1 MHALVHPWTFG
12 FMQRAAL
19 ELLLVGVA
27 AGVLGCWIVL
37 YELSYSAESLAHAL
51 FPGLVLAALLG
62 FPLVLGGAAG
72 VLAAAAAIAVA
83 ARVPGIERDT
93 AVAVV
98 ITSLFGLGVLL
109 ALAPSSPPGVESLLF
124 GDLLGVSW
132 SDLATAAVLAAAVLA
147 GLGLLHRQ
155 LLAVGFDRRT
165 ARALG
170 GRPLLTDL
178 SLLALVAAATLIAVR
193 GLGNLLVVAVLV
205 GPAATARAA
214 DSPDR
219 DDDGARRRRRSRLR
233 RGRPLPLV
241 LRRHGRRRLG
251 RRTARARVPVGQA
264 CTKPAVGQAVTKS
277 AARAFE
283 RQTLA
288 ILHPVAR
295 GHRLPGHS
303 GRARRNRPALRA
315 FVALQ

>member
-1 MHALVHPWTFG
+1 MHTLVHPWTFG

-98 ITSLFGLGVLL
+98 ITSLFGLGVLF

-178 SLLALVAAATLIAVR
+178 LLLALVAAATLIAVR

-205 GPAATARAA
+205 GPAATARVLTRRIATMMMLAVAVAA
-214 DSPDR
+214 ACAAGGLYLSYYAGTAG
-219 DDDGARRRRRSRLR
+219 GASVAGL
-233 RGRPLPLV
+233 LV
-241 LRRHGRRRLG
+241 LAYLSARL
-251 RRTARARVPVGQA
+251 AR
-264 CTKPAVGQAVTKS
+264 S
-277 AARAFE
+277 
-283 RQTLA
+283 L
-288 ILHPVAR
+288 
-295 GHRLPGHS
+295 RLV
-303 GRARRNRPALRA
+303 RP
-315 FVALQ
+315 